1 MSGKNSHII
10 SESNVRSEPSVSTC
24 LPDRKTS
31 SLDHSGPSVPTM
43 LAYVDFRPWF
53 KGSSYESNYF
63 QNICSVLRYP
73 WMTRNEQQF
82 EQRPHRPKR
91 ALSKTSDDNVLGI
104 SWKEEQEL
112 RKAMYVSLRDQ
123 QQTNSDSSPCNHL
136 MTLRFQLVKQPS
148 ISGPSSA
155 KSGLAK
161 PRSTIQF
168 KHSRKQVRPKFVSAN
183 TIFPK
188 ARNASGSSPD
198 KEVLKCDSNSNKT
211 NAESTY
217 DNHKPYVVNTSQNTS
232 HICLRN
238 LYHRR
243 NPINHINI
251 NNQLID
257 NDANKQTLSS
267 SAETFEFNNLSSNS
281 VSTNYSRRPTLM
293 TASNYLK
300 SNSTNTNS
308 TQRKSVN
315 KKNPNSSTLRNGS
328 FRSENIDTFATCSS
342 PKKSMHSFK
351 RRSKQLISSVSQILP
366 ITEPDDNTPKC
377 FSNLYYESDF
387 QLHSKSPYEPW
398 QDDIGRLASV
408 HDFINFVC
416 FHDCSATG
424 DPNTEWFASP
434 CNMQSLPVPRTLQS
448 NLGISISDHNNKK
461 CPKNPNI
468 STQRKSYKSAN
479 LHRIINNVANRQSV
493 KCSPVTRSTSL
504 CVAKK
509 LASNQ
514 PSPAV
519 YSSKSLISSPLKM
532 GIPDN
537 CFLLDG
543 YKICVEENKPSSTTL
558 ISLAASFQT
567 SKLKV
572 MDY

>member
-1 MSGKNSHII
+1 
-10 SESNVRSEPSVSTC
+10 
-24 LPDRKTS
+24 
-31 SLDHSGPSVPTM
+31 
-43 LAYVDFRPWF
+43 
-53 KGSSYESNYF
+53 
-63 QNICSVLRYP
+63 
-73 WMTRNEQQF
+73 MTRNEQQF
-82 EQRPHRPKR
+82 EQRSHRPKR

-155 KSGLAK
+155 KLGLAK

-168 KHSRKQVRPKFVSAN
+168 KHSRKQIRPKFVSAN

-188 ARNASGSSPD
+188 TRNASESSPN

-211 NAESTY
+211 NVESTD

-243 NPINHINI
+243 NPTNHINI

-267 SAETFEFNNLSSNS
+267 SAETFEVNNLSSNS

-300 SNSTNTNS
+300 SNSTNANS
-308 TQRKSVN
+308 TQRKSVIR
-315 KKNPNSSTLRNGS
+315 KSPNSSTLRNSS

-342 PKKSMHSFK
+342 PKKSIHSFK

-377 FSNLYYESDF
+377 FSNLYCESDF
-387 QLHSKSPYEPW
+387 QLLSKSPYEPW

-434 CNMQSLPVPRTLQS
+434 YNMQSLPVPRTLQS
-448 NLGISISDHNNKK
+448 NLGTSNSDHNNKK

-468 STQRKSYKSAN
+468 STQRKSYESAN

-509 LASNQ
+509 LASIQ

-519 YSSKSLISSPLKM
+519 YSSKSRISSPLKM
-532 GIPDN
+532 GAPDN
-537 CFLLDG
+537 CFLFDG
-543 YKICVEENKPSSTTL
+543 YKICVEENESSSTTL
-558 ISLAASFQT
+558 ISSAASFQT

-572 MDY
+572 RHPIVSVVQYRELTGFCNFAPSF

>member
-1 MSGKNSHII
+1 MCSCKQLFSQNI
-10 SESNVRSEPSVSTC
+10 SINNVWQKQ
-24 LPDRKTS
+24 KTS

-53 KGSSYESNYF
+53 KGWD
-63 QNICSVLRYP
+63 QLD
-73 WMTRNEQQF
+73 MTRNEQQF
-82 EQRPHRPKR
+82 EQRSHRPKR

-148 ISGPSSA
+148 KSGPSSA
-155 KSGLAK
+155 KLGLAK

-168 KHSRKQVRPKFVSAN
+168 KHSRKQIRPKFVSAN

-188 ARNASGSSPD
+188 TRNASESSPN

-211 NAESTY
+211 NVESTD

-267 SAETFEFNNLSSNS
+267 SAETFEVNNLSSNS

-308 TQRKSVN
+308 TQRKSVIR
-315 KKNPNSSTLRNGS
+315 KSPNSSTLRNGS

-342 PKKSMHSFK
+342 PKKSIHSFK

-377 FSNLYYESDF
+377 FSNLYCESDF
-387 QLHSKSPYEPW
+387 QLLSKSPYEPW

-416 FHDCSATG
+416 FHVCY
-424 DPNTEWFASP
+424 F
-434 CNMQSLPVPRTLQS
+434 LS
-448 NLGISISDHNNKK
+448 NKRLLSDW
-461 CPKNPNI
+461 
-468 STQRKSYKSAN
+468 
-479 LHRIINNVANRQSV
+479 
-493 KCSPVTRSTSL
+493 RS
-504 CVAKK
+504 
-509 LASNQ
+509 
-514 PSPAV
+514 
-519 YSSKSLISSPLKM
+519 
-532 GIPDN
+532 
-537 CFLLDG
+537 
-543 YKICVEENKPSSTTL
+543 
-558 ISLAASFQT
+558 
-567 SKLKV
+567 
-572 MDY
+572 

>member
-1 MSGKNSHII
+1 MSGENSHII
-10 SESNVRSEPSVSTC
+10 SESYVRSEPSVSTC

-53 KGSSYESNYF
+53 KGWD
-63 QNICSVLRYP
+63 QLD
-73 WMTRNEQQF
+73 MTRNEQQF

-155 KSGLAK
+155 KLDLAK

-168 KHSRKQVRPKFVSAN
+168 KHSRKRIRPKFVSAN

-188 ARNASGSSPD
+188 TRNASESSPN

-211 NAESTY
+211 NVESTD

-308 TQRKSVN
+308 TQRKSVIR
-315 KKNPNSSTLRNGS
+315 KSPNSSTLRNGS

-366 ITEPDDNTPKC
+366 ITEPDNNTPKC
-377 FSNLYYESDF
+377 FSNLYCESDF
-387 QLHSKSPYEPW
+387 QLLSKSPYEPW

-434 CNMQSLPVPRTLQS
+434 YNMQSLPVPRTLQS
-448 NLGISISDHNNKK
+448 NLGTSNSDHHNKK

-468 STQRKSYKSAN
+468 STQRNSYESAN
-479 LHRIINNVANRQSV
+479 LHRIINNAANRQSV
-493 KCSPVTRSTSL
+493 KRSLVTRSTSL

-509 LASNQ
+509 LASIQ

-532 GIPDN
+532 GVPDN
-537 CFLLDG
+537 CFLFDG
-543 YKICVEENKPSSTTL
+543 YKICVEENEPSSTTL
-558 ISLAASFQT
+558 ISSATSFQT
-567 SKLKV
+567 SKHKV
-572 MDY
+572 MDH

>member
-1 MSGKNSHII
+1 
-10 SESNVRSEPSVSTC
+10 
-24 LPDRKTS
+24 
-31 SLDHSGPSVPTM
+31 
-43 LAYVDFRPWF
+43 
-53 KGSSYESNYF
+53 
-63 QNICSVLRYP
+63 
-73 WMTRNEQQF
+73 MTPNEQQF

-91 ALSKTSDDNVLGI
+91 ALSKISDDNVLGI

-148 ISGPSSA
+148 ISGPSST
-155 KSGLAK
+155 KLSLAK

-168 KHSRKQVRPKFVSAN
+168 KHARKQIRSKFVSGN
-183 TIFPK
+183 TIFSK
-188 ARNASGSSPD
+188 TRNASERSPD
-198 KEVLKCDSNSNKT
+198 KEIFKCDSNSNKT
-211 NAESTY
+211 NIESTY
-217 DNHKPYVVNTSQNTS
+217 ENHKQYVVNTSQNTS

-243 NPINHINI
+243 NPTNQINV

-267 SAETFEFNNLSSNS
+267 SDETFEVNNLSSDP
-281 VSTNYSRRPTLM
+281 VSFNYSRRPTLM

-308 TQRKSVN
+308 NQRKPVI
-315 KKNPNSSTLRNGS
+315 KKSPNSSTSRNSS

-351 RRSKQLISSVSQILP
+351 RRSKPLINSVSQLLP
-366 ITEPDDNTPKC
+366 ITEPDENTSKC
-377 FSNLYYESDF
+377 FPNLYCENDF
-387 QLHSKSPYEPW
+387 QLLSKSPCEPW
-398 QDDIGRLASV
+398 RDDTGRLASV

-416 FHDCSATG
+416 FHDCSMTG

-434 CNMQSLPVPRTLQS
+434 YSMHSLPVPRTLQS
-448 NLGISISDHNNKK
+448 NLGPSNSDHNNKMYSK
-461 CPKNPNI
+461 TPNI
-468 STQRKSYKSAN
+468 STQRKSYESSN
-479 LHRIINNVANRQSV
+479 LHRIINVADRQSV
-493 KCSPVTRSTSL
+493 KRSPVTRSTSL

-509 LASNQ
+509 LASIQ

-532 GIPDN
+532 GVPDN
-537 CFLLDG
+537 CFFSPQLHPFKQVNLRAW
-543 YKICVEENKPSSTTL
+543 NT
-558 ISLAASFQT
+558 
-567 SKLKV
+567 KLNL
-572 MDY
+572 